1 MQPQQMIDAD
11 QMDLSKTASGF
22 LIISINIYIFTF
34 SIKPIFVEHPVVG
47 SYNDIL
53 RRL

>member
-1 MQPQQMIDAD
+1 MQPQQIIDAD

-34 SIKPIFVEHPVVG
+34 SIKPTFVEHPVVG